1 MFYYLLYNSSLIK
14 KKDSKEKTLYT
25 LIGGS
30 LIYIIIHAIL
40 SMTFKS
46 EMVRYF
52 WFIIIIDAI
61 AMYIDTDFKGF
72 STLQINNTILPNPD
86 DKNKTSRDQIVD
98 DYIDKQSN
106 PTKPK
111 RKSPPKPVIKKE
123 LNKKETNKS
132 VKKKKNVSF
141 QDTST
146 PISIL
151 KRSEKD
157 ESYNELEANTINMT
171 LENLES
177 LDLDETK
184 EAEENNFL
192 RKKMEDEYSDPGSD
206 LDLDQ
211 FEKSITGE

>member
-40 SMTFKS
+40 SMTLKS

-72 STLQINNTILPNPD
+72 STLQINNTVLTNSE
-86 DKNKTSRDQIVD
+86 DKNKTIRDQIVD
-98 DYIDKQSN
+98 NYIDKQSN
-106 PTKPK
+106 HIKPK
-111 RKSPPKPVIKKE
+111 KKSTPKPNLKKE
-123 LNKKETNKS
+123 SKKKETNKS
-132 VKKKKNVSF
+132 VKKKNVSF

-184 EAEENNFL
+184 EEEENNFL